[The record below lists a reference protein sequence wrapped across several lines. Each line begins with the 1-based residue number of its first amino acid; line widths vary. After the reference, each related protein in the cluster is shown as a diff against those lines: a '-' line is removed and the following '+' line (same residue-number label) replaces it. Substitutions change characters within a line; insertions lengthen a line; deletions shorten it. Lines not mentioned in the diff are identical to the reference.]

1 MISEKSAFWGE
12 GKQYLA
18 RLDLD
23 AEVQTSAGTEKT
35 RIGGELIVRLH
46 GDHATAVGI
55 AAPRFAIAGR
65 SVKSKSGATG
75 VFSVIGERGEGAVHV
90 TKEGLSLKLDI
101 QSKLNTE
108 SLDRARAK
116 NLDKGCYHE
125 PVFEPAVAHVTARV
139 AEEDGVLT
147 LQGFD
152 LRVVCAAGDAEEIL
166 LIRAKAASL
175 PLQPMLPSP
184 GSLADRNRRKAA
196 HFDNNNDCDPS
207 LQVNRRRLIVQ
218 PVGFRASTTD
228 TNPSGSTAT
237 AQLAEAQTVWAKAC
251 IDLDIRPIQILE
263 SATLKTSG
271 DPTAIR
277 ASYTDSDPNVIEVYF
292 VQNSLPGI
300 GGGSAGAIGVASCK
314 VVIAEPNNL
323 NPVLL
328 SHELGHVLGLQHPG
342 FAGSNSDRNTVMV
355 PTGSA
360 SNPGN
365 DRVTHFMC
373 TNIANPVLQT
383 TTNVCCLSHDTPDHY
398 LRDFPVDVGTE
409 PSDPLPAGMNR
420 YAMSNVWNRLTETEG
435 TDSPT
440 TGPDH
445 QGPARFQSDGV
456 TARTNYMYAR
466 VEQLVDL
473 PVHGARVRFYMK
485 HPGSG
490 GGATALQLLG
500 SAPLADTTGLGGPR
514 TVHLGWQVPAGTPNH
529 ACVFAVVDSPAEPEG
544 DQTGRD
550 WWQFEQLAH
559 EDNDWAQRNLEIT
572 NVAPPGSGNAGD
584 ESSNVRSAPWIIR
597 IPVKEGYEASH
608 VELRV
613 DARGA
618 AGLASLALEIP
629 GRERIDIPAGK
640 QVTVQPKTLLTPGE
654 DFVVVIQAM
663 LPAGAPV
670 GRVYGVSVEPTF
682 GKKPLVGFATQFR
695 VARPREVIAQVMDIM
710 MAAIADLATFSD
722 LRVAGVLER
731 RARAMFAEPPRT
743 LAELAHQA
751 VKVVGL
757 LDESVAELG
766 DLRAAGQ
773 LGVRESLSEHRGTL
787 ERFEAGQG
795 SAAAAVSA
803 FQDIVKRLQMVAFQ
817 LVSAPAG
824 DTRKAVRVI
833 LDRLEVLYDH
843 DLIGPGECY
852 FTAEVEDGHGR
863 TTRTRFPEKGTY
875 RINAGCRAADV
886 QLGAVIYEGDPAAT
900 LRVVLEGREVD
911 IGGEDR
917 FTRYER
923 SFSGSFAGN
932 YGPGATPKSR
942 EGMPDWRVFYRID

>member
-23 AEVQTSAGTEKT
+23 AEVQTSGGTEKT

-300 GGGSAGAIGVASCK
+300 GGGSAGAIGVASCWATSS
-314 VVIAEPNNL
+314 VSSTQASPARTRIATP
-323 NPVLL
+323 
-328 SHELGHVLGLQHPG
+328 SWFRPG
-342 FAGSNSDRNTVMV
+342 AL
-355 PTGSA
+355 PTPA
-360 SNPGN
+360 
-365 DRVTHFMC
+365 
-373 TNIANPVLQT
+373 T
-383 TTNVCCLSHDTPDHY
+383 T
-398 LRDFPVDVGTE
+398 
-409 PSDPLPAGMNR
+409 A
-420 YAMSNVWNRLTETEG
+420 
-435 TDSPT
+435 SPT
-440 TGPDH
+440 SCAPTSPIRCSRRR
-445 QGPARFQSDGV
+445 PTCVAC
-456 TARTNYMYAR
+456 RTTPR
-466 VEQLVDL
+466 I
-473 PVHGARVRFYMK
+473 
-485 HPGSG
+485 
-490 GGATALQLLG
+490 TT
-500 SAPLADTTGLGGPR
+500 SAISLST
-514 TVHLGWQVPAGTPNH
+514 
-529 ACVFAVVDSPAEPEG
+529 
-544 DQTGRD
+544 
-550 WWQFEQLAH
+550 
-559 EDNDWAQRNLEIT
+559 WAPSL
-572 NVAPPGSGNAGD
+572 
-584 ESSNVRSAPWIIR
+584 R
-597 IPVKEGYEASH
+597 IPC
-608 VELRV
+608 R
-613 DARGA
+613 
-618 AGLASLALEIP
+618 
-629 GRERIDIPAGK
+629 
-640 QVTVQPKTLLTPGE
+640 
-654 DFVVVIQAM
+654 
-663 LPAGAPV
+663 PV
-670 GRVYGVSVEPTF
+670 
-682 GKKPLVGFATQFR
+682 
-695 VARPREVIAQVMDIM
+695 
-710 MAAIADLATFSD
+710 
-722 LRVAGVLER
+722 
-731 RARAMFAEPPRT
+731 
-743 LAELAHQA
+743 
-751 VKVVGL
+751 
-757 LDESVAELG
+757 
-766 DLRAAGQ
+766 
-773 LGVRESLSEHRGTL
+773 
-787 ERFEAGQG
+787 
-795 SAAAAVSA
+795 
-803 FQDIVKRLQMVAFQ
+803 
-817 LVSAPAG
+817 
-824 DTRKAVRVI
+824 
-833 LDRLEVLYDH
+833 
-843 DLIGPGECY
+843 
-852 FTAEVEDGHGR
+852 
-863 TTRTRFPEKGTY
+863 
-875 RINAGCRAADV
+875 
-886 QLGAVIYEGDPAAT
+886 
-900 LRVVLEGREVD
+900 
-911 IGGEDR
+911 
-917 FTRYER
+917 
-923 SFSGSFAGN
+923 
-932 YGPGATPKSR
+932 
-942 EGMPDWRVFYRID
+942 